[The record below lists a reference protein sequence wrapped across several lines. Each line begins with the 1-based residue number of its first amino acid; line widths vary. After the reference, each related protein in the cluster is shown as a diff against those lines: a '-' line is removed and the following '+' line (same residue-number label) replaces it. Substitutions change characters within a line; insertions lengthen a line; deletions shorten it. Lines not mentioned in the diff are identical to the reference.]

1 MAISSTG
8 VGSGLD
14 VNSIVTQL
22 VAIEKQPL
30 QALTTKA
37 TSFQT
42 QLSSYVTIKSQVS
55 ALETAAAALATSSGW
70 AVQKATSSDA
80 TAVSA
85 TATSAAAASVLSV
98 NVTQL
103 ARAQSSASVG
113 VAVGAT
119 IANVGTVGTLTIQM
133 GSWAGS
139 TFTGSGTAVAV
150 DNIVAGDTVANIA
163 SKINA
168 KYVGLTEGVTATV
181 LKDGATER
189 LVVTSKNTGEA
200 AGFHIGAPLGTLLEK
215 YGFESNVNTN
225 LTATS
230 SAVAT
235 DAAVTATAG
244 TLSIRVGSWNDAAF
258 AAGTSSAVTVAIAAG
273 DTVLQMAN
281 KINAAFGSTVASVD
295 TSHLDDRLVFSYTR
309 QGDAPGFRIDNQDG
323 FLSAYTLTGGSAA
336 PGTRTTLSQTAKNAM
351 VNING
356 VDLTPASN
364 TMADVSTGV
373 TLKLNKIGT
382 SEITIEQDKDA
393 IQAKA
398 QAFADAYTALNTTL
412 TNATK
417 YVEGGKSG
425 PLQGDSTTVGIQTLL
440 RRTLKEV
447 SGTGA
452 NAKYLSDV
460 GLELGKDKISLT
472 LNTTKFKAAM
482 GGMSN
487 LQTLFTQTGTGQTDN
502 GFGLKFKTFAHD
514 LLNATSTSY
523 TDSGGTIVDKQ
534 AAINGAIKRNGQDQD
549 RVNERASR
557 METALRK
564 QYSALDAQMAQ
575 MSGLSSYVT
584 AQLAQWNK
592 SS

>member
-1 MAISSTG
+1 MAMSSIG
-8 VGSGLD
+8 LGSGLD
-14 VNSIVTQL
+14 DNSIVTQL

-37 TSFQT
+37 TTFQT
-42 QLSSYVTIKSQVS
+42 QLSTYGTINSQVS

-80 TAVSA
+80 TAVSV
-85 TATSAAAASVLSV
+85 TASSAAAASVLSV

-113 VAVGAT
+113 VAVGST
-119 IANVGTVGTLTIQM
+119 IGTGGTLAIQL

-139 TFTGSGTAVAV
+139 TFTGSGTAVNVA
-150 DNIVAGDTVANIA
+150 IAAGDTVANIA

-168 KYVGLTEGVTATV
+168 KYSGLSEGVTATV

-200 AGFHIGAPLGTLLEK
+200 AGFRINSPVGTDLSK
-215 YGFESNVNTN
+215 YGFDD
-225 LTATS
+225 LTSPNPLKATS
-230 SAVAT
+230 AGVTLGGSA
-235 DAAVTATAG
+235 TATAG
-244 TLSIRVGSWNDAAF
+244 TLSIRVGSWNDPSF
-258 AAGTSSAVTVAIAAG
+258 AAGTSIPVVDVAIDANDTVA
-273 DTVLQMAN
+273 QMAA
-281 KINAAFGSTVASVD
+281 KINVAYGSNVASVD
-295 TSHLDDRLVFSYTR
+295 NTQGDDRLAINITGAGQS
-309 QGDAPGFRIDNQDG
+309 AGFRIDTVDAGLTSYQ
-323 FLSAYTLTGGSAA
+323 LSAGSAV
-336 PGTRTTLSQTAKNAM
+336 TSTTIKQTALNAK

-373 TLKLNKIGT
+373 TLKLNKIGS

-393 IQAKA
+393 IQAKV
-398 QAFADAYTALNTTL
+398 QAFADAYTALSKTL
-412 TNATK
+412 DNATK

-440 RRTLKEV
+440 RRTLREV

-452 NAKYLSDV
+452 NAKHLSDI
-460 GLELGKDKISLT
+460 GLELGKDKVSLT

-482 GGMSN
+482 GDMSN

-514 LLNATSTSY
+514 LLYA
-523 TDSGGTIVDKQ
+523 SGASVAGSAGTIVDRQ
-534 AAINGAIKRNGQDQD
+534 AAISGAIKRNGKDQD
-549 RVNERASR
+549 RINERASR
-557 METALRK
+557 VEVALRR
-564 QYSALDAQMAQ
+564 QYSALDTQMAK
-575 MSGLSSYVT
+575 MTGLSSYVT

-592 SS
+592 TS

>member
-1 MAISSTG
+1 MAMSSVG
-8 VGSGLD
+8 LGSGLD

-30 QALTTKA
+30 KALTTKA
-37 TSFQT
+37 TTFQT
-42 QLSSYVTIKSQVS
+42 QLSTYGTINSQVA

-80 TAVSA
+80 TAVSVS
-85 TATSAAAASVLSV
+85 ATSAAAASVLAV

-113 VAVGAT
+113 VAAGT
-119 IANVGTVGTLTIQM
+119 TVGTAGTLSIQL
-133 GSWAGS
+133 GSWAGA
-139 TFTGSGTAVAV
+139 TFTGSGSAVSV
-150 DNIVAGDTVANIA
+150 DIAAGDKVADIA

-168 KYVGLTEGVTATV
+168 KYVGVAEGVTATV

-200 AGFHIGAPLGTLLEK
+200 AGFHIGSPLGTDLSK
-215 YGFESNVNTN
+215 YGFDTTASTPLN
-225 LTATS
+225 ATS
-230 SAVAT
+230 AGVVT
-235 DAAVTATAG
+235 DAAATATGG

-258 AAGTSSAVTVAIAAG
+258 SAGTGTAVTVAVAAN
-273 DTVLQMAN
+273 DTVAQMAA
-281 KINAAFGSTVASVD
+281 KINVAYGSAVATVD
-295 TSHLDDRLVFSYTR
+295 TSGGQDRLVMSIVGT
-309 QGDAPGFRIDNQDG
+309 GESAGFRIDTTDVG
-323 FLSAYTLTGGSAA
+323 LSRYALTAGEATTAIKQSA
-336 PGTRTTLSQTAKNAM
+336 LNAK

-373 TLKLNKIGT
+373 TLKLNKVGA

-398 QAFADAYTALNTTL
+398 QAFADAYTALSTTL

-440 RRTLKEV
+440 RRTLGAV
-447 SGTGA
+447 SGSGA
-452 NAKYLSDV
+452 TAKNLSDV
-460 GLELGKDKISLT
+460 GLELGKDKVSLT
-472 LNTTKFKAAM
+472 LNSTKFKAAM
-482 GGMSN
+482 GDMSN
-487 LQTLFTQTGTGQTDN
+487 LQTLFTQAGTNLTDN

-514 LLNATSTSY
+514 LLNASSTSMAG
-523 TDSGGTIVDKQ
+523 SGGMVVDKQ
-534 AAINGAIKRNGQDQD
+534 TAINGAIKRNGLDQD

-557 METALRK
+557 MEVALRK
-564 QYSALDAQMAQ
+564 QYSALDAQM
-575 MSGLSSYVT
+575 SKLTGLSSYVT

-592 SS
+592 TS

>member
-1 MAISSTG
+1 MAISSIG

-14 VNSIVTQL
+14 VNSIVSQL

-30 QALTTKA
+30 QALATKA
-37 TSFQT
+37 TTFQT
-42 QLSSYVTIKSQVS
+42 QLSSYGTIKSQVS

-80 TAVSA
+80 TAVSV
-85 TATSAAAASVLSV
+85 TASSAAAASVLSV
-98 NVTQL
+98 DVTQL
-103 ARAQSSASVG
+103 ARAQSSASIG
-113 VAVGAT
+113 VAVGTKIAT
-119 IANVGTVGTLTIQM
+119 AGTLSIQL

-139 TFTGSGTAVAV
+139 TFTGSGSVTTV
-150 DNIVAGDTVANIA
+150 DIAADATVANIA
-163 SKINA
+163 SAINA
-168 KYVGLTEGVTATV
+168 KYAGLTDGVTATV

-200 AGFHIGAPLGTLLEK
+200 AGFHISAPLGTDLSK
-215 YGFESNVNTN
+215 YGFDD
-225 LTATS
+225 ATS
-230 SAVAT
+230 PNPLNATSAGVLT
-235 DAAVTATAG
+235 DAAATATGG
-244 TLSIRVGSWNDAAF
+244 TLSIRVGNWNDPAF
-258 AAGTSSAVTVAIAAG
+258 AAGSSTSLDVAIAAN
-273 DTVLQMAN
+273 DTVAQMAD
-281 KINAAFGSTVASVD
+281 KINLAYGSAVASVD
-295 TSHLDDRLVFSYTR
+295 TSGGEDRLVMSISGT
-309 QGDAPGFRIDNQDG
+309 GKSAGFRIDTVDAG
-323 FLSAYTLTGGSAA
+323 LASYALKAGSAA
-336 PGTRTTLSQTAKNAM
+336 TMTIKQTALNAK

-382 SEITIEQDKDA
+382 SEITIEQDNDA
-393 IQAKA
+393 IQAKV
-398 QAFADAYTALNTTL
+398 QAFADAYTALSTTL
-412 TNATK
+412 ANATK

-440 RRTLKEV
+440 RRTLREV
-447 SGTGA
+447 SGSGA
-452 NAKYLSDV
+452 NAKHLSDV

-482 GGMSN
+482 GDMSN
-487 LQTLFTQTGTGQTDN
+487 LQTLFTQTGTGQVDN

-514 LLNATSTSY
+514 LLYASSTAGVGSA
-523 TDSGGTIVDKQ
+523 GTIVDKQ

-549 RVNERASR
+549 RVNARASR
-557 METALRK
+557 MDAALRK
-564 QYSALDAQMAQ
+564 QYSALDVQMGK

-592 SS
+592 TG

>member
-14 VNSIVTQL
+14 VNSIVSQL

-37 TSFQT
+37 TAFQT
-42 QLSSYVTIKSQVS
+42 QLSSYGTIKSQVS
-55 ALETAAAALATSSGW
+55 ALETASAALATSSGW

-80 TAVSA
+80 TAVSV
-85 TATSAAAASVLSV
+85 TASSAAAASVLSV

-113 VAVGAT
+113 VAVGTT
-119 IANVGTVGTLTIQM
+119 IGTVGTVGTLTIQM
-133 GSWAGS
+133 GSWVGS
-139 TFTGSGTAVAV
+139 IFTGSGAAVTV
-150 DNIVAGDTVANIA
+150 DNIVAGDTVTDIKN
-163 SKINA
+163 KINA
-168 KYVGLTEGVTATV
+168 KYAGLTEGVTATV
-181 LKDGATER
+181 LKDGGTER

-200 AGFHIGAPLGTLLEK
+200 AGFHISAPLGTLLTK
-215 YGFESNVNTN
+215 YGFENVAPISATTSTGVAPGSAA
-225 LTATS
+225 TAT
-230 SAVAT
+230 
-235 DAAVTATAG
+235 DG

-258 AAGTSSAVTVAIAAG
+258 AAGTSTAVAVPVVAG
-273 DTVLQMAN
+273 DTVAQIAA
-281 KINAAFGSTVASVD
+281 KINAAYGSSVATVD
-295 TSHLDDRLVFSYTR
+295 TSNGDDRLKFSYSG
-309 QGDAPGFRIDNQDG
+309 QGDAAGFRIDTLDADL
-323 FLSAYTLTGGSAA
+323 FAYRLTAGSAA
-336 PGTRTTLSQTAKNAM
+336 SATRTNISQTAKNAM

-398 QAFADAYTALNTTL
+398 QAFADAYTALSTTL

-440 RRTLKEV
+440 RRTLREV
-447 SGTGA
+447 SGTDP

-482 GGMSN
+482 GDMSN
-487 LQTLFTQTGTGQTDN
+487 LQTLFTQTGTGQVDN

-514 LLNATSTSY
+514 LLYASSTAS
-523 TDSGGTIVDKQ
+523 TGSSGTIVDKQ

-549 RVNERASR
+549 RISERASR
-557 METALRK
+557 VEVALRK
-564 QYSALDAQMAQ
+564 QYSALDAQMAK
-575 MSGLSSYVT
+575 MNGLSSYVT

-592 SS
+592 TG

>member
-1 MAISSTG
+1 MAISSQG
-8 VGSGLD
+8 IGSGLD

-37 TSFQT
+37 TAFQT
-42 QLSSYVTIKSQVS
+42 QLSSYGTIKSQVS
-55 ALETAAAALATSSGW
+55 ALETASAALATSSGW

-80 TAVSA
+80 TAVSV
-85 TATSAAAASVLSV
+85 TASSAAAASVLSV

-113 VAVGAT
+113 VAA
-119 IANVGTVGTLTIQM
+119 GTKIVTAGSLAIQL
-133 GSWAGS
+133 GSWVGS
-139 TFTGSGTAVAV
+139 TFTGSGAVASV
-150 DNIVAGDTVANIA
+150 DIAVDDTVANIA

-168 KYVGLTEGVTATV
+168 KYAGLTEGVTATV

-200 AGFHIGAPLGTLLEK
+200 AGFHIGAALGTDLSK
-215 YGFESNVNTN
+215 YGFESNVSTA

-230 SAVAT
+230 TGVVNGSAAT
-235 DAAVTATAG
+235 STAG

-258 AAGTSSAVTVAIAAG
+258 AAGTSSAVAVAVAANDTVA
-273 DTVLQMAN
+273 QMAS
-281 KINAAFGSTVASVD
+281 KINLAYGSTVASVD
-295 TSHLDDRLVFSYTR
+295 TSGGEDRLVFNYTG
-309 QGDAPGFRIDNQDG
+309 QGDAPGFRIDTPDVG
-323 FLSAYTLTGGSAA
+323 LSAYILTGGSPASA
-336 PGTRTTLSQTAKNAM
+336 VRTTISQTAKNAT

-373 TLKLNKIGT
+373 TLKLNKIGN
-382 SEITIEQDKDA
+382 SEITIEQDNDA
-393 IQAKA
+393 IQAKV
-398 QAFADAYTALNTTL
+398 QAFADAYTALSTTL
-412 TNATK
+412 VNATK
-417 YVEGGKSG
+417 FVEGGKSG

-440 RRTLKEV
+440 RRTLREV
-447 SGTGA
+447 SGTGV
-452 NAKYLSDV
+452 NAKHLSDV

-482 GGMSN
+482 GDMSN
-487 LQTLFTQTGTGQTDN
+487 LQTLFTQTGTGQVDN

-514 LLNATSTSY
+514 LLYASSTAS
-523 TDSGGTIVDKQ
+523 TGSSGTIVDKQ

-549 RVNERASR
+549 RISERASR
-557 METALRK
+557 VEVALRK
-564 QYSALDAQMAQ
+564 QYSALDVQMSQ

-592 SS
+592 TS

>member
-1 MAISSTG
+1 MAISSVG

-30 QALTTKA
+30 KALATKA
-37 TSFQT
+37 TTFQT
-42 QLSSYVTIKSQVS
+42 QLSAYAIINSQVS
-55 ALETAAAALATSSGW
+55 ALETAAAALATSGGF
-70 AVQKATSSDA
+70 AIQKATSSDA
-80 TAVSA
+80 TAVSV
-85 TATSAAAASVLSV
+85 TTSSAAEASVLSV

-113 VAVGAT
+113 VAVGTT
-119 IANVGTVGTLTIQM
+119 IGAVGTVGTLTIQM
-133 GSWAGS
+133 GRWAGS
-139 TFTGSGTAVAV
+139 TFTGSGTAVTV
-150 DNIVAGDTVANIA
+150 DTIVAGDTVANIA

-200 AGFHIGAPLGTLLEK
+200 AGFHIGASMGTLLAK
-215 YGFESNVNTN
+215 YGFENANTA

-230 SAVAT
+230 TGVPNGM
-235 DAAVTATAG
+235 AATATAG

-258 AAGTSSAVTVAIAAG
+258 AAGTSSAVTVAIAAA
-273 DTVLQMAN
+273 DTVSDVAS
-281 KINAAFGSTVASVD
+281 KINAAYGSTVASVD
-295 TSHLDDRLVFSYTR
+295 PSGGEDRLVFSYTG
-309 QGDAPGFRIDNQDG
+309 QGDAPGFRIDTQDAD
-323 FLSAYTLTGGSAA
+323 LSAYILTAGSAA
-336 PGTRTTLSQTAKNAM
+336 SATRTTISQTAKNAM

-398 QAFADAYTALNTTL
+398 QAFADAYTALSTTL

-440 RRTLKEV
+440 RRTLREV
-447 SGTGA
+447 SGIGA
-452 NAKYLSDV
+452 NAKHLSDV

-482 GGMSN
+482 GDMSN
-487 LQTLFTQTGTGQTDN
+487 LQTLFTQAGTDQTNN

-514 LLNATSTSY
+514 LLYASSTAS
-523 TDSGGTIVDKQ
+523 TGSSGTIVDKQ

>member
-1 MAISSTG
+1 
-8 VGSGLD
+8 
-14 VNSIVTQL
+14 
-22 VAIEKQPL
+22 
-30 QALTTKA
+30 
-37 TSFQT
+37 
-42 QLSSYVTIKSQVS
+42 
-55 ALETAAAALATSSGW
+55 
-70 AVQKATSSDA
+70 
-80 TAVSA
+80 
-85 TATSAAAASVLSV
+85 VLSV

-113 VAVGAT
+113 VAVGT
-119 IANVGTVGTLTIQM
+119 TVVTAGTLSIQL
-133 GSWAGS
+133 GSWSGS
-139 TFTGSGTAVAV
+139 SFAGSGTTVPV
-150 DNIVAGDTVANIA
+150 DIAAGDKIADIA

-168 KYVGLTEGVTATV
+168 KYAGLTEGVTATV

-200 AGFHIGAPLGTLLEK
+200 AGFNISSPLGTDLSK
-215 YGFESNVNTN
+215 YGFDDATILNPLSATSAGVPTGTAA
-225 LTATS
+225 TATS
-230 SAVAT
+230 
-235 DAAVTATAG
+235 G

-258 AAGTSSAVTVAIAAG
+258 AAGTSSAVPVAIAAN
-273 DTVLQMAN
+273 DTVALMAD
-281 KINAAFGSTVASVD
+281 KITTAYGSAVASVD
-295 TSHLDDRLVFSYTR
+295 SSGGEDRLVFNISPT
-309 QGDAPGFRIDNQDG
+309 GKSAGFRIDTADAGLASYALQ
-323 FLSAYTLTGGSAA
+323 AGS
-336 PGTRTTLSQTAKNAM
+336 TTTLIKQSALNAK

-356 VDLTPASN
+356 IDLTPASN

-398 QAFADAYTALNTTL
+398 QAFADAYTALSTTL
-412 TNATK
+412 NNATK

-440 RRTLKEV
+440 RRTLREV

-460 GLELGKDKISLT
+460 GLELGKDKVSLT

-482 GGMSN
+482 GDMSN

-514 LLNATSTSY
+514 LLYASTS
-523 TDSGGTIVDKQ
+523 SVAGSAGTIVDKQ
-534 AAINGAIKRNGQDQD
+534 AAISGAIKRNGKDQD
-549 RVNERASR
+549 RISERASR
-557 METALRK
+557 VEVALRR
-564 QYSALDAQMAQ
+564 QYSALDTQMAK

-592 SS
+592 TS

>member
-37 TSFQT
+37 TTFQT
-42 QLSSYVTIKSQVS
+42 QLSTYGTINSQVS
-55 ALETAAAALATSSGW
+55 ALETAAAALSTSSGF
-70 AVQKATSSDA
+70 AIQKATSSDA
-80 TAVSA
+80 TAVSV

-113 VAVGAT
+113 VAVGTKITTAGSL
-119 IANVGTVGTLTIQM
+119 AIQL

-139 TFTGSGTAVAV
+139 TFTGSGAVASV
-150 DNIVAGDTVANIA
+150 DVDVDDTVANIA

-200 AGFHIGAPLGTLLEK
+200 AGFHIGASMGTLLAK
-215 YGFESNVNTN
+215 YGFENANTA

-230 SAVAT
+230 TGVPNGT
-235 DAAVTATAG
+235 AATATAG

-258 AAGTSSAVTVAIAAG
+258 AAGTSSAVTVAIAAA
-273 DTVLQMAN
+273 DTVSDVAS
-281 KINAAFGSTVASVD
+281 KINAAYGSTVASVD
-295 TSHLDDRLVFSYTR
+295 PSGGEDRLVFSYTG
-309 QGDAPGFRIDNQDG
+309 QGDAPGFRIDTQDAG
-323 FLSAYTLTGGSAA
+323 LSAYILTAGSAA
-336 PGTRTTLSQTAKNAM
+336 SATRTTISQTAKNAM

-398 QAFADAYTALNTTL
+398 QAFADAYTALSTTL

-440 RRTLKEV
+440 RRTLREV
-447 SGTGA
+447 SGIGA
-452 NAKYLSDV
+452 NAKHLSDV

-482 GGMSN
+482 GDMSN
-487 LQTLFTQTGTGQTDN
+487 LQTLFTQAGTDQTNN

-514 LLNATSTSY
+514 LLYASSTAS
-523 TDSGGTIVDKQ
+523 TGSSGTIVDKQ

>member
-1 MAISSTG
+1 MAISSPG

-37 TSFQT
+37 TTFQT
-42 QLSSYVTIKSQVS
+42 QLSSYGTIKSQVA
-55 ALETAAAALATSSGW
+55 ALETAAAALATSGGW
-70 AVQKATSSDA
+70 AIQKATSSDA
-80 TAVSA
+80 SAVSV
-85 TATSAAAASVLSV
+85 TAGSAAVASVMSV
-98 NVTQL
+98 DVTQM

-113 VAVGAT
+113 VAVGTKITTA
-119 IANVGTVGTLTIQM
+119 GTLAIQL

-139 TFTGSGTAVAV
+139 TFTGSGAVENVDIAV
-150 DNIVAGDTVANIA
+150 DDTVANIA

-168 KYVGLTEGVTATV
+168 KYAGLADGVTATV
-181 LKDGATER
+181 LKDGVTER

-200 AGFHIGAPLGTLLEK
+200 AGFHIGATGTDLSK
-215 YGFESNVNTN
+215 YGFESNVNTA

-230 SAVAT
+230 TGVVSG
-235 DAAVTATAG
+235 AAATATAG
-244 TLSIRVGSWNDAAF
+244 TLSIRVGNWNDAAF
-258 AAGTSSAVTVAIAAG
+258 AAGTSSAVTVAVVAT
-273 DTVLQMAN
+273 DTVSQMAD
-281 KINAAFGSTVASVD
+281 KINTAYGSSVASVD
-295 TSHLDDRLVFSYTR
+295 SSSGEDHLVFSYTG
-309 QGDAPGFRIDNQDG
+309 QGEAAGFRIDTQDAG
-323 FLSAYTLTGGSAA
+323 LAPYALRAGSA
-336 PGTRTTLSQTAKNAM
+336 TTAIKQSALNAK

-356 VDLTPASN
+356 VDLTPVSN
-364 TMADVSTGV
+364 TMTDVSTGV
-373 TLKLNKIGT
+373 TLKFNKIGT

-393 IQAKA
+393 IQAKV
-398 QAFADAYTALNTTL
+398 QAFADAYTALSTTL

-440 RRTLKEV
+440 RRTLREV

-452 NAKYLSDV
+452 NSQHLSDV
-460 GLELGKDKISLT
+460 GLELGKDKMSLT
-472 LNTTKFKAAM
+472 LNVTKFKTAM
-482 GGMSN
+482 ADMST
-487 LQTLFTQTGTGQTDN
+487 LQTLFTQVNTDQTDN

-514 LLNATSTSY
+514 LLYASSKA
-523 TDSGGTIVDKQ
+523 SVGSSGTILDKQ

-557 METALRK
+557 VETALRK
-564 QYSALDAQMAQ
+564 QYSALDAQMAK

-592 SS
+592 TG